1 MNQPGMMTADRIG
14 GLIWVVLGA
23 AIIYGS
29 WSMDRLTSLQIHPAT
44 APGLVPGLLGAG
56 IVILGLVLLLRRKAS
71 ATGDFAIAQEAQER
85 IPIEPQDA
93 ADESIAWNRVLLSWA
108 LCITYGAVLLGH
120 GLPYWILTA
129 AFLFVHINLIDD
141 TDNVPARLDRKRA
154 LIAATIAVL
163 FAIAV
168 ALVFEKIFLV
178 RLP

>member
-1 MNQPGMMTADRIG
+1 MAAMRRNKNETVSQPEEKVLDVNATMQGALRFDDPVNLRISGKFEGTLDTKGKLMIGNKAVIKANITGEEVQIEGAVAGNIKATEVVKLTKTA
-14 GLIWVVLGA
+14 
-23 AIIYGS
+23 
-29 WSMDRLTSLQIHPAT
+29 RLT
-44 APGLVPGLLGAG
+44 
-56 IVILGLVLLLRRKAS
+56 
-71 ATGDFAIAQEAQER
+71 GDVETPR
-85 IPIEPQDA
+85 LSIED
-93 ADESIAWNRVLLSWA
+93 
-108 LCITYGAVLLGH
+108 GAVLLGH